1 VRKAKRAEKKIQ
13 IVKRDKLTNTDAELK
28 LTA

>member
-1 VRKAKRAEKKIQ
+1 MRKAKRVEKPIQ
-13 IVKRDKLTNTDAELK
+13 IVKRDKLTNTNAELK